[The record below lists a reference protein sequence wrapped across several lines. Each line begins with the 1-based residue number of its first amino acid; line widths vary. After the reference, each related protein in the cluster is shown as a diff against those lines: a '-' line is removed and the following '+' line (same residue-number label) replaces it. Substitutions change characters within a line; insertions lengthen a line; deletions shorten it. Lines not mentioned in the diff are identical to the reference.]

1 MEYIKAFFKG
11 AYQGARDILTK
22 EWYFLVLPGVI
33 GWFYDD
39 IKEFVLSLFN
49 YG

>member
-1 MEYIKAFFKG
+1 MEYIKAFVKG
-11 AYQGARDILTK
+11 AYQGAKNILTK
-22 EWYFLVLPGVI
+22 EWHFLVMAGVI

-49 YG
+49 